1 MTEMLFKG
9 MTRPAM
15 ILGIPINAFL
25 IVGGFIFLLA
35 VYTNMLVLILFLPA
49 ILIMRILT
57 KIDDFIFRLI
67 GLNFYMNWFSTG
79 KFMPAF
85 LSKKY
90 WGGVTAFT
98 AQEYRK
104 LQEQGLPKVTAFD
117 LSQQP
122 SFINLI
128 PYSTHFSDDTIIDK
142 DGNFIAV
149 WKIEGVGFEA
159 EDEDTIMQFS
169 QNLNMIFKAFS
180 TEPVAFYHH
189 NARHDTTVKLKS
201 NFNNSFLKEIDE
213 LYYKSFGDGN
223 LKVNSLYFTMVF
235 KPFDSRLKKSAYK
248 KMDYK
253 EKRKELVNN
262 YKQMKEY
269 CLRLE
274 SNLAKFYPV
283 RLGTYTQ
290 NNQRY
295 SEILSFFSYL
305 ISGNFSKVHINN
317 SQIFTYLS
325 GGLNEIIFGKNT
337 IQLNANNGE
346 KKFAR
351 IIEIKDYTSETYAG
365 MLDILM
371 LLDVD
376 YTITHSFSL
385 IPRFEAQKA
394 ISKQEK
400 QLVSSE
406 DEGLSQ
412 LTQLTM
418 AKDELISGDIC
429 FGNYHFTLM
438 IFGSSKE
445 DVTKKANSAITAMN
459 DIGFGITLSNLAII
473 SSYFAQLPCNFSIRP
488 RVSLISSKNYASFIS
503 FHNFPS
509 GKKDKN
515 CWGDAITTLKSRNGT
530 PYYINFHETK
540 RDRNDFNEK
549 HLGNTLIVGASG
561 SGKTVL
567 QLFLANQMMKYA
579 DINTF
584 DDNSEIKN
592 FSMVF
597 FDKDRGAH
605 ANVLAC
611 GGQYFAIKNGVSTGF
626 NPFMCE
632 NTPNNQAFLYS
643 LVKLIVGRELNP
655 LEEDQLNKAIT
666 SVLSLP
672 LEFRTRGITRV
683 IEHLPNDMTRD
694 DTLVRRLKNWSYG
707 NNYGWVFDNE
717 NDLLSFPP
725 DKNLFGI
732 DGTEFLDEKDVSAP
746 ISLYLFWKIENSLI
760 DGRRFVWNID
770 ECWKWIENET
780 VARVVKDKL
789 KTIRKLNGLVEMA
802 TQSPEDFLRND
813 IARAIV
819 EQSATLIFLP
829 NPKAREEDYVQGFN
843 LTKEQFERIKNLS
856 ATSRTFLIKK
866 SDETTFVKLD
876 LSSLGSKNLKI
887 LSTTKDNW
895 DLIDELEAKG
905 LSGEDFVKEFK
916 AKCV

>member
-1 MTEMLFKG
+1 MTETLFKG

-15 ILGIPINAFL
+15 MLGIPINAFL

-35 VYTNMLVLILFLPA
+35 VYTNMLLLILFLPA

-57 KIDDFIFRLI
+57 KFDDFIFRLI
-67 GLNFYMNWFSTG
+67 GLNFYMSWFATG
-79 KFMPAF
+79 KFMPTI

-98 AQEYRK
+98 TQEYRK

-122 SFINLI
+122 SFLNLI
-128 PYSTHFSDDTIIDK
+128 PYSTHFSDNTIIDK

-189 NARHDTTVKLKS
+189 NIRHNTTAKLKS

-213 LYYKSFGDGN
+213 LYYKSFADGN

-235 KPFDSRLKKSAYK
+235 KPFESSLKKSAYK
-248 KMDYK
+248 KLDYK
-253 EKRKELVNN
+253 TKRDELLVN

-274 SNLAKFYPV
+274 SNLAKFYPT
-283 RLGTYTQ
+283 RLSTYTE
-290 NNQRY
+290 NNNKY

-305 ISGNFSKVHINN
+305 ISGNFSKVRINN
-317 SQIFTYLS
+317 SQIFTYM
-325 GGLNEIIFGKNT
+325 GCGLNEIIFGKNI
-337 IQLNANNGE
+337 IQLNMNNGN

-351 IIEIKDYTSETYAG
+351 IIEIKDYTSETHAG
-365 MLDILM
+365 ILDVLM
-371 LLDVD
+371 LLDID

-385 IPRFEAQKA
+385 VPRFEAKKA

-406 DEGLSQ
+406 DDGFSQ
-412 LTQLTM
+412 LAQLTL
-418 AKDELISGDIC
+418 ARDELISGDIC
-429 FGNYHFTLM
+429 FGNYHFTVTV
-438 IFGSSKE
+438 FGSNKE
-445 DVTKKANSAITAMN
+445 DAAKKANTVITSMN
-459 DIGFGITLSNLAII
+459 DLGFGVTLSSLAII

-503 FHNFPS
+503 FHNFPN
-509 GKKDKN
+509 GKKNKN

-530 PYYINFHETK
+530 PYYINFHEIK
-540 RDRNDFNEK
+540 RGKNDFNEK

-579 DINTF
+579 DIGTF
-584 DDNSEIKN
+584 DDKSEIKN

-626 NPFMCE
+626 NPLMCE

-643 LVKLIVGRELNP
+643 LMKLIVGRELNP
-655 LEEDQLNKAIT
+655 LEEDQLNKAIV
-666 SVLSLP
+666 SVLNLP
-672 LEFRTRGITRV
+672 HEFRKRGITR
-683 IEHLPNDMTRD
+683 IMEHLPNDMSKD
-694 DTLVRRLKNWSYG
+694 DTLIRRLKNWSYG
-707 NNYGWVFDNE
+707 NNYGWVFDNDD
-717 NDLLSFPP
+717 DLLSFPP

-843 LTKEQFERIKNLS
+843 LTREQFERVKNLS
-856 ATSRTFLIKK
+856 ATSRTFLVKK
-866 SDETTFVKLD
+866 SDEATFVKLD
-876 LSSLGSKNLKI
+876 LSSLGDKNLKI

-905 LSGEDFVKEFK
+905 LSGEDFVQEFK
-916 AKCV
+916 ERCV